1 MKVIRFL
8 AAAALVLTATTAMAQ
23 GGPPMGGAPQGGGQG
38 GRGNQMARLMEGI
51 TLTADQQAKVDSIS
65 AASRAESM
73 KLREEMQAAGG
84 QPGPEMMEKMR
95 AITTKRN
102 VAIKAVLTADQKAI
116 FEKNLANMPQP
127 GQRPPR

>member
-51 TLTADQQAKVDSIS
+51 TLTADQQTKVDSINT
-65 AASRAESM
+65 AARAEQM

-84 QPGPEMMEKMR
+84 QPGPELMEKMR
-95 AITTKRN
+95 AISTKRN
-102 VAIKAVLTADQKAI
+102 DAIKAVLTADQKAI

>member
-65 AASRAESM
+65 AASRAETM
-73 KLREEMQAAGG
+73 KLREEMQASGG
-84 QPGPEMMEKMR
+84 APSPELREKMT
-95 AITTKRN
+95 AISTKRN
-102 VAIKAVLTADQKAI
+102 DAIKAVLTAEQKAT

>member
-51 TLTADQQAKVDSIS
+51 TLTADQQAKVDSIN

-73 KLREEMQAAGG
+73 KLREEMQASGG
-84 QPGPEMMEKMR
+84 APSPELREKMT
-95 AITTKRN
+95 AISTKRN
-102 VAIKAVLTADQKAI
+102 DAIKAVLTADQKAI